1 MENEDI
7 VGAYWQED
15 EGDVVHRTMIIRV
28 KMLYIAWISKVI

>member
-15 EGDVVHRTMIIRV
+15 EGDVVQDHDYPV